1 MAIEQDLWLERWLPQ
16 LRTAAAREPVLELG
30 CDTGQ
35 DTRWLSEHGFSVAA
49 TDISGDALQAAR
61 RCAPEAAFL
70 RHDLRTPL
78 PFRAASFGA
87 VVASLCLHYFDT
99 ATTQRAIAE
108 VRRVLVPGG
117 LLLCRVNS
125 EHDDQH
131 GAGEGEEVEPGYY
144 RQGARYAEYKR
155 FFSAADLDRFF
166 LAAEWEC
173 VSREERTV
181 LRYHAPKIAWELVL
195 RSPN

>member
-1 MAIEQDLWLERWLPQ
+1 MAIEQDLWLERWLAQ
-16 LRTAAAREPVLELG
+16 LRTAASRKPVLELG

-35 DTRWLSEHGFSVAA
+35 DTRWLAGHGLSVVA
-49 TDISGDALQAAR
+49 TDISAEALASAR
-61 RCAPEAAFL
+61 RSTPEAAFL
-70 RHDLRTPL
+70 HHDLRTPL
-78 PFRAASFGA
+78 PFPAASFGA
-87 VVASLCLHYFDT
+87 VVASLCLHYFDA
-99 ATTQRAIAE
+99 ATTQRAIAQ
-108 VRRVLVPGG
+108 VRQVLVPGG

-125 EHDDQH
+125 EHDYQH

-166 LAAEWEC
+166 PALEWET

-181 LRYHAPKIAWELVL
+181 LRYHAPKRAWELVL
-195 RSPN
+195 RSRG